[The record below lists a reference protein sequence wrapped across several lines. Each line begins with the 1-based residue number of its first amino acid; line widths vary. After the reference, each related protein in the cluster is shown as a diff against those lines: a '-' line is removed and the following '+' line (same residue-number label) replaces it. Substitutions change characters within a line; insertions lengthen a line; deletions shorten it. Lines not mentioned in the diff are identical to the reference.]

1 MRTPFHELRPARG
14 TRPTVFGPFEQM
26 GRTPFRLL
34 TAATGAVIILIGI
47 LLVALPDATVL
58 TFTLLLAG
66 VFYGYLTYRRRSRS
80 SRVQQ
85 LQAIAPVLLM
95 IIFMFLTRGVPFT
108 VAALTNA
115 L

>member
-1 MRTPFHELRPARG
+1 MQRF
-14 TRPTVFGPFEQM
+14 
-26 GRTPFRLL
+26 
-34 TAATGAVIILIGI
+34 
-47 LLVALPDATVL
+47 
-58 TFTLLLAG
+58 
-66 VFYGYLTYRRRSRS
+66 

-85 LQAIAPVLLM
+85 LQAIAPVALM